1 MQINDTKPLRSP
13 VYSDVRDS
21 PSTGTLGSLTSKA
34 NRPELKRYRQYTRHD
49 IAAAIEAVRGG
60 MSALQ
65 ASRLYGVPS
74 RTLYDK
80 VKKLGIVT
88 GRPYRQSIA
97 VAVSLAQQNSGS
109 IRDDDD
115 SMDSPDPRH
124 HFHPLGRGNPLE
136 ELGLYFG
143 SKAAALGLPG
153 LPGLQGL
160 QALQGLPGL
169 PGLSASADDA
179 RSAALPAPIDLS
191 QSYERMLRGES
202 ESQHGVTDSVDKS
215 ELIAEKSG

>member
-1 MQINDTKPLRSP
+1 M
-13 VYSDVRDS
+13 
-21 PSTGTLGSLTSKA
+21 
-34 NRPELKRYRQYTRHD
+34 
-49 IAAAIEAVRGG
+49 
-60 MSALQ
+60 
-65 ASRLYGVPS
+65 
-74 RTLYDK
+74 
-80 VKKLGIVT
+80 KKLGIVT

-153 LPGLQGL
+153 LPGTFIWIFLFNM
-160 QALQGLPGL
+160 
-169 PGLSASADDA
+169 
-179 RSAALPAPIDLS
+179 AAFNIILLKFIL
-191 QSYERMLRGES
+191 
-202 ESQHGVTDSVDKS
+202 K
-215 ELIAEKSG
+215 K